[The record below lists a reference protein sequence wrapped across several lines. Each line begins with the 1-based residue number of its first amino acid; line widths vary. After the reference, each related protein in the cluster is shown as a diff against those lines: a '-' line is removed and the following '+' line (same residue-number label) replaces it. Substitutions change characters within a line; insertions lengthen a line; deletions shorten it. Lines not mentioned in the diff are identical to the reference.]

1 MSSLFNLSPFESLPT
16 TNIPTT
22 NISTTNIPTTN
33 MKFYDEI
40 DMNIEEIPIPQI
52 VS

>member
-16 TNIPTT
+16 TNV
-22 NISTTNIPTTN
+22 PTTN
-33 MKFYDEI
+33 MKFYDEM
-40 DMNIEEIPIPQI
+40 DTNIEEIPIPQI